1 LLSYLQDACKENK
14 HNNILEARI
23 VKNVV
28 EQKNKLEL
36 RFGLVYTNERVSVNG
51 GREKNYLVH
60 FYLL

>member
-1 LLSYLQDACKENK
+1 LQDACKENK

-28 EQKNKLEL
+28 DQKNKLEL

-51 GREKNYLVH
+51 GREKTI
-60 FYLL
+60 